1 MVKQSTSTQEVERII
16 KRKREIRKIN
26 VFKTFKYA
34 QKLVSKENLNNS
46 VEKNN
51 KMVGNVQ

>member
-51 KMVGNVQ
+51 KMVSYLQ